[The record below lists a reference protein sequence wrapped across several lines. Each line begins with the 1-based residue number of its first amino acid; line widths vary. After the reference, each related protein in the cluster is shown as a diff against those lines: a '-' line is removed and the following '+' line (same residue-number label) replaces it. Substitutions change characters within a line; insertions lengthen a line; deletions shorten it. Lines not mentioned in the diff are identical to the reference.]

1 MRPSAI
7 ASPTASK
14 ATSTAHLLSGSQPSI
29 SHLTTSQKRPES
41 SSLSTLHIGTQ
52 TSDPPDRTPAS
63 RGSPRRARP
72 HLARNIMPLKPAA
85 RSPHGSPPSPPP
97 SRSRDTRRWA
107 GWGRP
112 AGRPIPPAGR
122 GGGGVPAPHLRLRP
136 PRGRAARTQPGPWGG
151 AGAGEPRALAPAT
164 GGKLQAPPD
173 PELPLPRPSHPPLGC
188 RCRCPPGCRRRHY
201 RRRHSSAWAP
211 DVTAPRPLRESSA
224 PPRAD
229 VSVSPA
235 PARPRPLAITQPPGR
250 ATRPRAGLGRLAR
263 GRWAGGW
270 RVRVYT
276 RTHSPR
282 GALGVCLLPLAVGG
296 GAAPTVGKPLPL
308 RRTGA
313 AEPGPRSPRAGEFP
327 APRPSDYPHCPET
340 PPAACPRFTSAA
352 FPVLVGGR
360 RPRVVRPSLWC
371 RSAGRFPSL
380 RHAPLL

>member
-122 GGGGVPAPHLRLRP
+122 GGGLWA
-136 PRGRAARTQPGPWGG
+136 Q
-151 AGAGEPRALAPAT
+151 
-164 GGKLQAPPD
+164 Q
-173 PELPLPRPSHPPLGC
+173 SGC
-188 RCRCPPGCRRRHY
+188 
-201 RRRHSSAWAP
+201 
-211 DVTAPRPLRESSA
+211 L
-224 PPRAD
+224 
-229 VSVSPA
+229 
-235 PARPRPLAITQPPGR
+235 
-250 ATRPRAGLGRLAR
+250 
-263 GRWAGGW
+263 
-270 RVRVYT
+270 
-276 RTHSPR
+276 
-282 GALGVCLLPLAVGG
+282 
-296 GAAPTVGKPLPL
+296 TVGML
-308 RRTGA
+308 
-313 AEPGPRSPRAGEFP
+313 
-327 APRPSDYPHCPET
+327 C
-340 PPAACPRFTSAA
+340 
-352 FPVLVGGR
+352 
-360 RPRVVRPSLWC
+360 SLYQLTVISGFGFWLEIS
-371 RSAGRFPSL
+371 RKK
-380 RHAPLL
+380 